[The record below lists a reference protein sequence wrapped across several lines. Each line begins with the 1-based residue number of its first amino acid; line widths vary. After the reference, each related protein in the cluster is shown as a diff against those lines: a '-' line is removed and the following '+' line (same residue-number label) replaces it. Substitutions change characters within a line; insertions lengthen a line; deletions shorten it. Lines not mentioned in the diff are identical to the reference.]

1 MPLEKHQNMI
11 DNGRAMIYLAFFV
24 KFRRRNRLPTKPK
37 ASDNTFKINSLRPH
51 QDCVSIR
58 IGCD

>member
-11 DNGRAMIYLAFFV
+11 DNGRAMMYLAFSV
-24 KFRRRNRLPTKPK
+24 KFRRRNKLPTKPK
-37 ASDNTFKINSLRPH
+37 ASDNAFRINSLRPN
-51 QDCVSIR
+51 QDCVLKR